1 MIVLHNL
8 LNNIY
13 QNYEKSK
20 FQIFW
25 TIIALN
31 RSQIYITNRLR
42 KLILILR
49 AITPFIKSIIPQLSR
64 FENMESLVLKA
75 SYLQINE
82 DFITIANSYQKLKN
96 FSINTQSINK
106 SFDRFKIFNNLE
118 VFELTST
125 LFDVREDFVQIIAK
139 LNLREY

>member
-1 MIVLHNL
+1 
-8 LNNIY
+8 
-13 QNYEKSK
+13 
-20 FQIFW
+20 
-25 TIIALN
+25 
-31 RSQIYITNRLR
+31 
-42 KLILILR
+42 
-49 AITPFIKSIIPQLSR
+49 
-64 FENMESLVLKA
+64 MESLVLKA